1 MAEDTSLY
9 IDLRART
16 AKLEHDFARSQKKI
30 RSNFKRMGSGIRGD
44 LQKSLSGLG
53 KLAAFAGVTIGLNQI
68 KQGILGAVAAGSQLQ
83 TTADKIGLTTSS
95 LQTLRL
101 AGEQFNIGQNV
112 TDMALQR
119 FSRRLGEAD
128 QGLGE
133 LRATL
138 DQYNISTRDAAGNM
152 RSTVSVLF
160 EYADVIKEASSSQE
174 KLRIGF
180 KGFDSEGAAFVNV
193 LQDGAA
199 GLAQMA
205 VEAYALGNVLESE
218 QIQRL
223 NEASQ
228 SVTRFK
234 QTWSNFF
241 SGLVAKGLKLSDSL
255 GLTGIKSEIDDLDRQ
270 IADIN
275 RAAGGTVNAVPALGS
290 ARFNSR
296 FAPNPAKLD
305 QLLLEF
311 DVKLAELVKKNAD
324 ASKRISAELN
334 AALEIRDELPEG
346 SKQYFGIIDRRIDRL
361 KTSLL
366 ELGQAQTA
374 LNKQYPEAA
383 ALAQELIVLEGLRA
397 DTVQLTAA
405 ETANLNSILT
415 STITPLERYQAQ
427 VELLEKA
434 IEAMPYR
441 TEEFEEAMKR
451 LKQAYEES
459 LNPEPIN
466 IFVTNWEDLTKNLS
480 RPLSEALIEGEDSM
494 DRFLTNIL
502 KKLAAA
508 QLEAAIV
515 APFLGALGLD
525 GGGGGLGGILGDIL
539 RGGSVAT
546 PPISKYA
553 NGGRPAMNK
562 PAMVGERG
570 PELWMPDRPGTII
583 PNHALGGTSTGSQTI
598 HITQNLTF
606 STNLADVRE
615 QIRSAA
621 PSIVQATQAAIADT
635 DRRRGR

>member
-16 AKLEHDFARSQKKI
+16 AKLEHDFDRAQKKI
-30 RSNFKRMGSGIRGD
+30 RGKFRGMGRGVQGD
-44 LQKSLSGLG
+44 LQN
-53 KLAAFAGVTIGLNQI
+53 AFARIRKIAAVAGVAVGVNQI
-68 KQGILGAVAAGSQLQ
+68 QQAILGAVAAGSQLQ

-95 LQTLRL
+95 LQELRL

-138 DQYNISTRDAAGNM
+138 DQYNISTRDADGNM

-160 EYADVIKEASSSQE
+160 EYAEVVKAASSSQE

-228 SVTRFK
+228 GVTRFK
-234 QTWSNFF
+234 QGWSNFF
-241 SGLVAKGLKLSDSL
+241 SGLVANGLKLSDAL
-255 GLTGIKSEIDDLDRQ
+255 GITGLNSELRSIEKKMQRVNTFQ
-270 IADIN
+270 M
-275 RAAGGTVNAVPALGS
+275 AGGPT
-290 ARFNSR
+290 
-296 FAPNPAKLD
+296 APNAFIYGAGTSKRMDKL
-305 QLLLEF
+305 QLEF
-311 DVKLAELVKKNAD
+311 DVALAELVKKNSVAT
-324 ASKRISAELN
+324 KRINAELN
-334 AALEIRDELPEG
+334 AALEIRKNLPEG
-346 SKQYFGIIDRRIDRL
+346 TEGYFGIIDRRIDRL
-361 KTSLL
+361 RASLL
-366 ELGQAQTA
+366 ELGKAQTE

-383 ALAQELIVLEGLRA
+383 ALAQELVVLEGLRA
-397 DTVQLTAA
+397 RSVELTAS
-405 ETANLNSILT
+405 ETASLNSILT

-451 LKQAYEES
+451 LKQTYEES
-459 LNPEPIN
+459 LNPETIN
-466 IFVTNWEDLTKNLS
+466 IFVTNWEDLTKNLPS
-480 RPLSEALIEGEDSM
+480 SLSEALIEGEDSM
-494 DRFLTNIL
+494 DRFLANIL
-502 KKLAAA
+502 QKMAAA

-515 APFLGALGLD
+515 APFLGALGL
-525 GGGGGLGGILGDIL
+525 GGEGGLGGILSGIFGG
-539 RGGSVAT
+539 GGSVAT
-546 PPISKYA
+546 PPINGYA

-562 PAMVGERG
+562 PALVGERG

-583 PNHALGGTSTGSQTI
+583 PNHELGGARSGSPSI
-598 HITQNLTF
+598 SITQNLTF

-621 PSIVQATQAAIADT
+621 PAIVQATQAAIADT
-635 DRRRGR
+635 NRRRGR